1 MVPRMIIPVGGFDP
15 SYTNWGTAEGQLC
28 LVTGVLTD
36 VTTDLQTTK
45 KGKDKQVRTNSDD
58 LRRSEDLAAHAFLVS
73 DRVRVVFSECPVGS
87 QSANAMKSV
96 GVAHGIVG
104 ALRAKGIIV
113 IEVQARAVKKAL
125 TGNPNASKAD
135 MIVAA
140 MALYPDA
147 GWTWHRGN
155 PSNNCEHRADAIGAI
170 HAGVLTPEFQQLMTL
185 LKKVQ

>member
-1 MVPRMIIPVGGFDP
+1 MDP

-28 LVTGVLTD
+28 LDTGVLTD
-36 VTTDLQTTK
+36 VMTDLQSTK

-58 LRRSEDLAAHAFLVS
+58 LRRCEDLAAHAFTVGG
-73 DRVRVVFSECPVGS
+73 RVKVVFSECPVGS

-104 ALRAKGIIV
+104 AMRAKGIIV

-135 MIVAA
+135 MIEAA
-140 MALYPDA
+140 MALYPNA
-147 GWTWHRGN
+147 GWTFHKGK
-155 PSNNCEHRADAIGAI
+155 PTNNCEHRADALAAI
-170 HAGVLTPEFQQLMTL
+170 HAGVLTAEFQQLMTL
-185 LKKVQ
+185 LRKVQ

>member
-1 MVPRMIIPVGGFDP
+1 MIIPVAGMDP

-28 LVTGVLTD
+28 MVTGMLTD
-36 VTTDLQTTK
+36 VTTDLQRTA
-45 KGKDKQVRTNSDD
+45 KGKDKQVRVNSDD
-58 LRRSEDLAAHAFLVS
+58 LRRCEDLASHAFLIGE
-73 DRVRVVFSECPVGS
+73 RVKVVFSECPVGS

-135 MIVAA
+135 MIKAA
-140 MALYPDA
+140 MDLYPNA
-147 GWTWHRGN
+147 GWTWHRGK
-155 PSNNCEHRADAIGAI
+155 PTDNNEHRADALGAI
-170 HAGVLTPEFQQLMTL
+170 HAGVLTAEFQQLMTL
-185 LKKVQ
+185 LNKVQ